1 MAIDTLLPKKLDR
14 VEDSDSYKSVV
25 ELDEVL
31 SSAEEHKIRNIALT
45 GPFGS
50 GKSSVLVT
58 LMRDF
63 SKGRHYLPISL
74 ATLQANDEKI
84 DDCQECQSEG
94 IEVVHE
100 EAESTKKEIAH
111 KGKVHKDPIENLN
124 RKIEYS
130 ILQQLIYRE
139 KAETV
144 PNSRFR
150 RIVHL
155 SKKKLRRY
163 SICVVLSLVCFL
175 ILFEPSFARVD
186 SIYNFFSWGDT
197 WNVVFDFVAV
207 GWLLFMLFIVI
218 RYVFRS
224 YSNSKLNKLNLKDAE
239 IEVVENNSIFN
250 RHLDEILYFFQVTEY
265 DVVIIED
272 LDRFGT
278 PNIFLKLRELN
289 QLINESKI
297 VGRHITF
304 VYAVKDDI
312 FKDEERT
319 KFFDYIITIIPVI
332 NPSNSKDKL
341 KAALKANDCE
351 DGISDDD
358 LSEMAFFVQDMR
370 ILTNIVNEYRQYRD
384 KLCTNNGAQLSKT
397 KLLAM
402 IVYKNYYPQ
411 DFALLHRRG
420 GKIYQCLSSKRAF
433 IKDALNKIILKK
445 KELDVKKSSF
455 LKNLHLN
462 IQELR
467 IVCLYK
473 WIQTFNQQV
482 LSISIDNNYYSIE
495 QIANN
500 DDLFEK
506 LLSMPNI
513 QYRYPYA
520 YGTSNSTQHNNVTSF
535 LTRHNY
541 FERVHLLKFGEAEIK
556 IEQTQIQREEFQLKS
571 LRICELLRQ
580 FDLGETETYKNIGL
594 SDMQDVFLRLGYID
608 EDYYDY
614 ISYFYPE
621 MVSLEDREFL
631 LNIKRQIKQPYDYHI
646 DRIKNV
652 VKELKEYM
660 FESDA
665 ILNIELLDYLATTEE
680 YKGKFE
686 HIMSRLERDMA
697 PLQFLSQYY
706 TEGKQCQK
714 VFEHYIENVKAWNN
728 IVNWSNAEEKEN
740 LIEAYLRYS
749 TNLDEETQKWL
760 NCNYEFLVDH
770 LSGVTLDRA
779 LALIPNSCFVDL
791 CEGSVDLLDCIIERG
806 HYVINLRNLTIITNH
821 LNKGDI
827 TITENTLNYTRITDA
842 GNESFIAVVNDN
854 ISIVI
859 KALQNINKDDSADSL
874 LYILNSANIDLADK
888 KKYLLGSL
896 NHIDNFSGITNV
908 ELYDVAVETK
918 VISPTWQN
926 ILFYY
931 KNRCADDIPE
941 TFYDY
946 INHYA
951 EELSKKSYPTS
962 LDDKDELY
970 ENLFGY
976 NMLSIENYGKL
987 LQSFDGVFPK
997 VDLLANLSCD
1007 RLRVLIRQGRVPF
1020 NQESLYIIN
1029 NTAAL
1034 TDYILFY
1041 QKDFLQHI
1049 DWEYNFGIDNV
1060 QIILSEEQFSL
1071 DDKYNIIGVI
1081 PASII
1086 EGSKDV
1092 ADIAINVLC
1101 KKQKNNLSNEALVG
1115 LIKIS
1120 TDTNK
1125 KIELIT
1131 IIARDGGRDQVIIRQ
1146 LLDAL
1151 GSPYTEVGD
1160 KSKRPLLPNDELNR
1174 KLLDALQYIRFIS
1187 KYKEEKDGEK
1197 LRVYSSKTS
1206 HVLFIN

>member
-1 MAIDTLLPKKLDR
+1 MAIDTLLPKKLNKAD
-14 VEDSDSYKSVV
+14 DPDSYKSVQ
-25 ELDEVL
+25 ELNEVL
-31 SSAEEHKIRNIALT
+31 SSAEKHKIRNVALT

-58 LMRDF
+58 LQEDF
-63 SKGRHYLPISL
+63 SSGRNYLPISL
-74 ATLQANDEKI
+74 ATLQANEEGDNISKSENKTADE
-84 DDCQECQSEG
+84 E
-94 IEVVHE
+94 
-100 EAESTKKEIAH
+100 KK
-111 KGKVHKDPIENLN
+111 IENLN

-197 WNVVFDFVAV
+197 WNAAFDFVAV

-341 KAALKANDCE
+341 KAALKAKDCE

-358 LSEMAFFVQDMR
+358 LSEMAFFIQDMR
-370 ILTNIVNEYRQYRD
+370 ILTNIVNEYKQYRD
-384 KLCTNNGAQLSKT
+384 KLCTTNGAQLSKT

-411 DFALLHRRG
+411 DFALLHRRD
-420 GKIYQCLSSKRAF
+420 GKVYQCLSSKRAF
-433 IKDALNKIILKK
+433 IKDALSKIEERKK
-445 KELDVKKSSF
+445 VLESKKQVF
-455 LKNLHLN
+455 LNSLHLSLKEVRLLYLYQWKQAIIPQLVS
-462 IQELR
+462 IQ
-467 IVCLYK
+467 
-473 WIQTFNQQV
+473 
-482 LSISIDNNYYSIE
+482 IDNHYYTLE
-495 QIANN
+495 RIADSNE
-500 DDLFEK
+500 LFDK
-506 LLSMPNI
+506 LISMTSI
-513 QYRYPYA
+513 QYRHLNNYSYS
-520 YGTSNSTQHNNVTSF
+520 SNDNVQTYLRSNRF
-535 LTRHNY
+535 FDREQQLKSGDTPLK
-541 FERVHLLKFGEAEIK
+541 LLEKQIREDEIK
-556 IEQTQIQREEFQLKS
+556 IKS
-571 LRICELLRQ
+571 LRISELLRQ
-580 FDLGETETYKNIGL
+580 YDLGETETYKNIEL

-646 DRIKNV
+646 DRINNV

-665 ILNIELLDYLATTEE
+665 ILNIELLDYLATAEE
-680 YKGKFE
+680 YKGQFE

-714 VFEHYIENVKAWNN
+714 VFEHYIENVKAWDN

-749 TNLDEETQKWL
+749 TNLDEEAQKWL

-806 HYVINLRNLTIITNH
+806 HYVINLRNLTIITKH

-874 LYILNSANIDLADK
+874 LYILNSADIELNDK
-888 KKYLLGSL
+888 KQYLSGAI
-896 NHIDNFSGITNV
+896 NHIDDFSGITDV

-931 KNRCADDIPE
+931 KNRCDDDIPE
-941 TFYDY
+941 IFYDY

-951 EELSKKSYPTS
+951 EEFSKESYPIS

-997 VDLLANLSCD
+997 VDLLVNLSCD
-1007 RLRVLIRQGRVPF
+1007 RLRVLIRQGRVLF
-1020 NQESLYIIN
+1020 NQESLSIIN
-1029 NTAAL
+1029 NTDAL

-1041 QKDFLQHI
+1041 QKDFLQHL

-1060 QIILSEEQFSL
+1060 QIILREEQFSL
-1071 DDKYNIIGVI
+1071 DDKYNIIGII
-1081 PASII
+1081 PSSIM

-1092 ADIAINVLC
+1092 ADVAIDVLC

-1115 LIKIS
+1115 LIKTS
-1120 TDTNK
+1120 TDTNR
-1125 KIELIT
+1125 KIELIN
-1131 IIARDGGRDQVIIRQ
+1131 IIARDGGCDQLIIRQ

-1160 KSKRPLLPNDELNR
+1160 TSKRPLLLNDELNR
-1174 KLLDALQYIRFIS
+1174 KMLDALQYIRFIS

-1206 HVLFIN
+1206 HVLFLN

>member
-1 MAIDTLLPKKLDR
+1 MAIDTLLPKKLD
-14 VEDSDSYKSVV
+14 ETDDSYKSVQ
-25 ELDEVL
+25 ELNEVL
-31 SSAEEHKIRNIALT
+31 SSAEKHKIRNVALT

-58 LMRDF
+58 LQEDF
-63 SKGRHYLPISL
+63 SKGRNYLPISL
-74 ATLQANDEKI
+74 ATLQANEEGANISKSENKTSDE
-84 DDCQECQSEG
+84 E
-94 IEVVHE
+94 
-100 EAESTKKEIAH
+100 KK
-111 KGKVHKDPIENLN
+111 IENLN

-163 SICVVLSLVCFL
+163 SICVVISLVCFL

-197 WNVVFDFVAV
+197 WNAAFDFVAV

-265 DVVIIED
+265 DVVILED

-358 LSEMAFFVQDMR
+358 LSEMAFFIQDMR
-370 ILTNIVNEYRQYRD
+370 ILTNIVNEYKQYRD
-384 KLCTNNGAQLSKT
+384 KLCTTNGAQLSKT

-411 DFALLHRRG
+411 DFALLHRRD
-420 GKIYQCLSSKRAF
+420 GKVYQCLSSKRAF
-433 IKDALNKIILKK
+433 IKDALSKIEERTKVLESKK
-445 KELDVKKSSF
+445 QVF
-455 LKNLHLN
+455 LNSLHLSLKEVRLLYLYQWKQAIIPQLVS
-462 IQELR
+462 IQ
-467 IVCLYK
+467 
-473 WIQTFNQQV
+473 
-482 LSISIDNNYYSIE
+482 IDNHYYTLE
-495 QIANN
+495 RIADSNE
-500 DDLFEK
+500 LFDK
-506 LLSMPNI
+506 LISMTSI
-513 QYRYPYA
+513 QYRHLNNYSYS
-520 YGTSNSTQHNNVTSF
+520 SNDNVQTYLRSNRF
-535 LTRHNY
+535 FDREQQLKSGDTPLK
-541 FERVHLLKFGEAEIK
+541 LLEKQIREDEIK
-556 IEQTQIQREEFQLKS
+556 IKS
-571 LRICELLRQ
+571 LRISELLRQ
-580 FDLGETETYKNIGL
+580 YDLGETETYKNIGL

-631 LNIKRQIKQPYDYHI
+631 LNIKRQIKQPFDYHI

-714 VFEHYIENVKAWNN
+714 VFEHYIENVKAWDN
-728 IVNWSNAEEKEN
+728 IVNWRIAEEKEN

-749 TNLDEETQKWL
+749 TNLDEEAQKWL

-791 CEGSVDLLDCIIERG
+791 CEGSDDLLDCIIERG
-806 HYVINLRNLTIITNH
+806 HFVINLRNLTIITKH

-842 GNESFIAVVNDN
+842 GNERFIAVVNDN

-874 LYILNSANIDLADK
+874 LYIINSADIESNDK
-888 KKYLLGSL
+888 KQYLSGAI
-896 NHIDNFSGITNV
+896 NHIDDFSGITDV

-941 TFYDY
+941 IFYDY

-951 EELSKKSYPTS
+951 EELSKESYPIS

-976 NMLSIENYGKL
+976 NMLSVENYGKL

-1007 RLRVLIRQGRVPF
+1007 RLRVLIRQGRVSF
-1020 NQESLYIIN
+1020 NQESLSIIN

-1060 QIILSEEQFSL
+1060 QIILSEEQLSL

-1206 HVLFIN
+1206 HVLFLN

>member
-1 MAIDTLLPKKLDR
+1 MAIDTLLPKKLDKI
-14 VEDSDSYKSVV
+14 DDSYKSVI
-25 ELDEVL
+25 ELDNVL
-31 SSAEEHKIRNIALT
+31 SSAKKLQIRNIALT

-58 LMRDF
+58 LMKDF
-63 SKGRHYLPISL
+63 SKGRNYLPISL
-74 ATLQANDEKI
+74 ATLQANDECLEEQKE
-84 DDCQECQSEG
+84 DDKNT
-94 IEVVHE
+94 
-100 EAESTKKEIAH
+100 ESTKQQCPYNREEKKEN
-111 KGKVHKDPIENLN
+111 PTENLN

-139 KAETV
+139 KAKIV

-155 SKKKLRRY
+155 TKWELFRY
-163 SICVVLSLVCFL
+163 PLYVILSLICLF
-175 ILFEPSFARVD
+175 IIFEPSFARVD
-186 SIYNFFSWGDT
+186 SIYNFFSWGKT
-197 WNVVFDFVAV
+197 WNEVFDFVAV
-207 GWLLFMLFIVI
+207 GWLLLMLFIVI

-278 PNIFLKLRELN
+278 TNIFLKLRELN

-358 LSEMAFFVQDMR
+358 LSEMAFFIQDMR
-370 ILTNIVNEYRQYRD
+370 ILTNIVNEYKQYRD
-384 KLCTNNGAQLSKT
+384 KLCTTNGAQLSKT

-411 DFALLHRRG
+411 DFALLHRRD
-420 GKIYQCLSSKRAF
+420 GKVYQCLSSKRAF
-433 IKDALNKIILKK
+433 IKDALSKIEERKK
-445 KELDVKKSSF
+445 VLESKKQVF
-455 LKNLHLN
+455 LNSLHLSLKEVRLLYLYQWKQAIIPQLVS
-462 IQELR
+462 IQ
-467 IVCLYK
+467 
-473 WIQTFNQQV
+473 
-482 LSISIDNNYYSIE
+482 IDNHYYTLE
-495 QIANN
+495 RIADSNE
-500 DDLFEK
+500 LFDK
-506 LLSMPNI
+506 LISMTSI
-513 QYRYPYA
+513 QYRHLNNYSYS
-520 YGTSNSTQHNNVTSF
+520 SNDNVQTYLRSNRF
-535 LTRHNY
+535 FDREQQLKSGDTPLK
-541 FERVHLLKFGEAEIK
+541 LLEKQIREDEIK
-556 IEQTQIQREEFQLKS
+556 IKS
-571 LRICELLRQ
+571 LRISELLRQ
-580 FDLGETETYKNIGL
+580 YDLGETETYKNIGL

-631 LNIKRQIKQPYDYHI
+631 LNIKRQIKQPFDYHI
-646 DRIKNV
+646 NRIKNV

-680 YKGKFE
+680 YKAQFE

-728 IVNWSNAEEKEN
+728 IVSWGNAEEKEN

-749 TNLDEETQKWL
+749 TNLDEEAQKWL

-806 HYVINLRNLTIITNH
+806 HYVINLRNLTIITKH

-874 LYILNSANIDLADK
+874 LYILNSSDIELNDK

-896 NHIDNFSGITNV
+896 NHIDNFSGITDV

-941 TFYDY
+941 IFYDY

-951 EELSKKSYPTS
+951 EELSKESYPIS

-1007 RLRVLIRQGRVPF
+1007 RLRVFIRQGRVPF
-1020 NQESLYIIN
+1020 NQESLSIIN

-1041 QKDFLQHI
+1041 QKDFLQHL

-1115 LIKIS
+1115 LIKTS
-1120 TDTNK
+1120 TDTNR

-1151 GSPYTEVGD
+1151 GCPYTEVGD
-1160 KSKRPLLPNDELNR
+1160 TSKRPLLLNDELNR

-1197 LRVYSSKTS
+1197 LRVYSSKTT
-1206 HVLFIN
+1206 HIHFLN

>member
-1 MAIDTLLPKKLDR
+1 MAIDTLLPKKLNKVD
-14 VEDSDSYKSVV
+14 DPDSYKSVQ
-25 ELDEVL
+25 ELNEVL
-31 SSAEEHKIRNIALT
+31 SSAEKHKIRNVALT

-58 LMRDF
+58 LQEDF
-63 SKGRHYLPISL
+63 SKGRNYLPISL
-74 ATLQANDEKI
+74 ATLQANEEGDNISKSENKTADE
-84 DDCQECQSEG
+84 E
-94 IEVVHE
+94 
-100 EAESTKKEIAH
+100 KK
-111 KGKVHKDPIENLN
+111 IENLN

-197 WNVVFDFVAV
+197 WNAAFDFVAV

-358 LSEMAFFVQDMR
+358 LSEMAFFIQDMR
-370 ILTNIVNEYRQYRD
+370 ILTNIVNEYKQYRD
-384 KLCTNNGAQLSKT
+384 KLCTTNGAQLSKT
-397 KLLAM
+397 KLLGM

-411 DFALLHRRG
+411 DFALLHRRD
-420 GKIYQCLSSKRAF
+420 GKVYQCLSSKRAF
-433 IKDALNKIILKK
+433 IKDALSKIEERKK
-445 KELDVKKSSF
+445 ALESKKQVF
-455 LKNLHLN
+455 LNSLHLSLKEVRLLYLYQWKQAIIPQLVS
-462 IQELR
+462 IQ
-467 IVCLYK
+467 
-473 WIQTFNQQV
+473 
-482 LSISIDNNYYSIE
+482 IDNHYYTLE
-495 QIANN
+495 RIADSNE
-500 DDLFEK
+500 LFDK
-506 LLSMPNI
+506 LISMTSI
-513 QYRYPYA
+513 QYRHLNNYSYSSNDNVQT
-520 YGTSNSTQHNNVTSF
+520 YLRSNSFFDREQQLKSGDTP
-535 LTRHNY
+535 LK
-541 FERVHLLKFGEAEIK
+541 LLEKQIREDEIK
-556 IEQTQIQREEFQLKS
+556 IKS
-571 LRICELLRQ
+571 LRISELLRQ
-580 FDLGETETYKNIGL
+580 YDLGETETYKNIGL

-665 ILNIELLDYLATTEE
+665 ILNIELLDYLATAEE
-680 YKGKFE
+680 YKDKFE
-686 HIMSRLERDMA
+686 HMMSRLERDMA

-714 VFEHYIENVKAWNN
+714 VFEHYIENVKAWDN

-749 TNLDEETQKWL
+749 TNLDEEAQKWL

-779 LALIPNSCFVDL
+779 LVLIPNSCFVDL

-806 HYVINLRNLTIITNH
+806 HYVINLRNLTIITKH

-874 LYILNSANIDLADK
+874 LYILNSADIELNDK
-888 KKYLLGSL
+888 KQYLSGAI
-896 NHIDNFSGITNV
+896 NHIDDFSGITNV

-941 TFYDY
+941 IFYDY
-946 INHYA
+946 INQYA

-1020 NQESLYIIN
+1020 NQESLSIIN

-1041 QKDFLQHI
+1041 QKDFLQHL
-1049 DWEYNFGIDNV
+1049 DWKYNFGIDNV
-1060 QIILSEEQFSL
+1060 QIILREEQFSL

-1081 PASII
+1081 PSSIM

-1092 ADIAINVLC
+1092 ADVAIDVLC

-1115 LIKIS
+1115 LIKTS
-1120 TDTNK
+1120 TDTNR

-1160 KSKRPLLPNDELNR
+1160 TSKRPLLLNDELNR

-1197 LRVYSSKTS
+1197 LRVYSSKTT
-1206 HVLFIN
+1206 HIHFLN

>member
-31 SSAEEHKIRNIALT
+31 SSAEEHKIRNVALT

-139 KAETV
+139 KAKTV

-155 SKKKLRRY
+155 SKWELIKYPLY
-163 SICVVLSLVCFL
+163 AILSLICFF

-186 SIYNFFSWGDT
+186 SIYNFFSWGKT
-197 WNVVFDFVAV
+197 WNEVFDFVAV
-207 GWLLFMLFIVI
+207 GWLLLMLFIVI

-250 RHLDEILYFFQVTEY
+250 RHLDEILYFFQVTKY

-358 LSEMAFFVQDMR
+358 LSEMAFFIQDMR
-370 ILTNIVNEYRQYRD
+370 ILTNIVNEYKQYRD
-384 KLCTNNGAQLSKT
+384 KLCATNGAQLSKT

-411 DFALLHRRG
+411 DFALLHRRD
-420 GKIYQCLSSKRAF
+420 GKVYQCLSSKRAF
-433 IKDALNKIILKK
+433 IQEALKKIEIRK
-445 KELDVKKSSF
+445 KELETKKQAF
-455 LKNLHLN
+455 LHNLHLSLKEVRLLYLYQWQSSTIPQLTS
-462 IQELR
+462 IQ
-467 IVCLYK
+467 
-473 WIQTFNQQV
+473 
-482 LSISIDNNYYSIE
+482 IDGHYYSLE
-495 QIANN
+495 RIA
-500 DDLFEK
+500 DSDELFDM
-506 LLSMPNI
+506 LMTMTSI
-513 QYRYPYA
+513 QYRHLNNYSYS
-520 YGTSNSTQHNNVTSF
+520 SNDTVQSYLKSKQFFKREQQLKSGDA
-535 LTRHNY
+535 LLRLQ
-541 FERVHLLKFGEAEIK
+541 ER
-556 IEQTQIQREEFQLKS
+556 QILQDERKLKS
-571 LRICELLRQ
+571 LRVSELLRQ
-580 FDLGETETYKNIGL
+580 YDLGETESYKNIGL

-631 LNIKRQIKQPYDYHI
+631 LKIKRQIKQPYDYHI
-646 DRIKNV
+646 DRINNV

-665 ILNIELLDYLATTEE
+665 ILNIELLDYLATAEE
-680 YKGKFE
+680 YKDKFE
-686 HIMSRLERDMA
+686 HMMSRLERDMA

-714 VFEHYIENVKAWNN
+714 VFEHYIENVKAWDN

-749 TNLDEETQKWL
+749 TNLDEEAQKWL

-779 LALIPNSCFVDL
+779 LVLIPNSCFVDL

-806 HYVINLRNLTIITNH
+806 HYVINLRNLTIITKH

-874 LYILNSANIDLADK
+874 LYILNSADIELNDK
-888 KKYLLGSL
+888 KQYLSGAI
-896 NHIDNFSGITNV
+896 NHIDDFSGITDV

-918 VISPTWQN
+918 VISTTWQN

-941 TFYDY
+941 IFYDY

-951 EELSKKSYPTS
+951 EELSKESYPIS

-1007 RLRVLIRQGRVPF
+1007 RLRVLIRQGRVLF
-1020 NQESLYIIN
+1020 NQESLSIIN
-1029 NTAAL
+1029 NTDAL

-1041 QKDFLQHI
+1041 QKDFLQHL

-1060 QIILSEEQFSL
+1060 QIILREEQFSL

-1081 PASII
+1081 PSSIM

-1092 ADIAINVLC
+1092 ADVAIDVLC
-1101 KKQKNNLSNEALVG
+1101 KKQKNNLSNESLVG
-1115 LIKIS
+1115 LIKTS
-1120 TDTNK
+1120 TDTNR

-1160 KSKRPLLPNDELNR
+1160 TSKRPLLLNDELNR

-1197 LRVYSSKTS
+1197 LRVYSSKTT
-1206 HVLFIN
+1206 HIHFLN

>member
-1 MAIDTLLPKKLDR
+1 MAIDTLLPKKLD
-14 VEDSDSYKSVV
+14 ETDDSYKSVQ
-25 ELDEVL
+25 ELNEVL
-31 SSAEEHKIRNIALT
+31 SSAEKHKIRNVALT

-58 LMRDF
+58 LQEDF
-63 SKGRHYLPISL
+63 SKGRNYLPISL
-74 ATLQANDEKI
+74 ATLQANEEGANISKSENKTSDE
-84 DDCQECQSEG
+84 E
-94 IEVVHE
+94 
-100 EAESTKKEIAH
+100 KK
-111 KGKVHKDPIENLN
+111 IENLN

-163 SICVVLSLVCFL
+163 SICVVISLVSFL

-197 WNVVFDFVAV
+197 WNAAFDFVAV

-265 DVVIIED
+265 DVVILED

-358 LSEMAFFVQDMR
+358 LSEMAFFIQDMR
-370 ILTNIVNEYRQYRD
+370 ILTNIVNEYKQYRD
-384 KLCTNNGAQLSKT
+384 KLCTTNGAQLSKT

-411 DFALLHRRG
+411 DFALLHRRD
-420 GKIYQCLSSKRAF
+420 GKVYQCLSSKRAF
-433 IKDALNKIILKK
+433 IKEALSKVEERKK
-445 KELDVKKSSF
+445 ALESKKQVF
-455 LKNLHLN
+455 LNSLHLSLK
-462 IQELR
+462 EVRLLY
-467 IVCLYK
+467 LYK
-473 WIQTFNQQV
+473 WKQAIIPQLVSIQ
-482 LSISIDNNYYSIE
+482 IDNHYYTLE
-495 QIANN
+495 RIADSNE
-500 DDLFEK
+500 LFDK
-506 LLSMPNI
+506 LISMTSI
-513 QYRYPYA
+513 QYRHLNNYSYS
-520 YGTSNSTQHNNVTSF
+520 SNDNVQTYLRSNRF
-535 LTRHNY
+535 FDREQQLKAGDTPLK
-541 FERVHLLKFGEAEIK
+541 LLEKQIREDEIK
-556 IEQTQIQREEFQLKS
+556 IKS
-571 LRICELLRQ
+571 LRISELLRQ
-580 FDLGETETYKNIGL
+580 YDLGETETYKNIGL

-665 ILNIELLDYLATTEE
+665 ILNIELLDYLVTTEE
-680 YKGKFE
+680 YKDKFE

-728 IVNWSNAEEKEN
+728 IVSWGNAEEKEN

-749 TNLDEETQKWL
+749 TNLDEEAQKWL

-791 CEGSVDLLDCIIERG
+791 CEGSDDLLDCVIERG
-806 HYVINLRNLTIITNH
+806 HYVINLRNLTVITKH

-827 TITENTLNYTRITDA
+827 ALTENTLNYTSIKNT
-842 GNESFIAVVNDN
+842 GNEGFIAVVNDN

-874 LYILNSANIDLADK
+874 LYILNSANIDLTDK

-896 NHIDNFSGITNV
+896 NHIDDFNGITDV

-931 KNRCADDIPE
+931 KKRCADYIPE
-941 TFYDY
+941 IFYDY

-951 EELSKKSYPTS
+951 EELSKESYPIS

-976 NMLSIENYGKL
+976 NMLSVENYGKL

-997 VDLLANLSCD
+997 VDLLANLSRD
-1007 RLRVLIRQGRVPF
+1007 RLRVLVRQGRVLF
-1020 NQESLYIIN
+1020 NQESLSIIN
-1029 NTAAL
+1029 NTDAL
-1034 TDYILFY
+1034 IDYILFY
-1041 QKDFLQHI
+1041 QKDFLQHL
-1049 DWEYNFGIDNV
+1049 DWGYNFGIDNV
-1060 QIILSEEQFSL
+1060 QIILREEQFSL

-1081 PASII
+1081 PSSIM

-1092 ADIAINVLC
+1092 ADVAIDVLC
-1101 KKQKNNLSNEALVG
+1101 KKQKNNLSNETLVG
-1115 LIKIS
+1115 LIKTS
-1120 TDTNK
+1120 TDTNR

-1206 HVLFIN
+1206 HVLFLN

>member
-1 MAIDTLLPKKLDR
+1 MTIDTLLPKKLNKVD
-14 VEDSDSYKSVV
+14 DPDSYKSVQ
-25 ELDEVL
+25 ELNEVL
-31 SSAEEHKIRNIALT
+31 SSAEKHKIRNVALT

-58 LMRDF
+58 LQEDF
-63 SKGRHYLPISL
+63 SNGRNYLPISL
-74 ATLQANDEKI
+74 ATLQANEEGDNISKSENKTADE
-84 DDCQECQSEG
+84 E
-94 IEVVHE
+94 
-100 EAESTKKEIAH
+100 KK
-111 KGKVHKDPIENLN
+111 IENLN

-155 SKKKLRRY
+155 TKWELFRY
-163 SICVVLSLVCFL
+163 PLYVILSLICLF
-175 ILFEPSFARVD
+175 IIFEPSFARVD
-186 SIYNFFSWGDT
+186 SIYNFFSWGKT
-197 WNVVFDFVAV
+197 WNEVFDFVAV
-207 GWLLFMLFIVI
+207 GWLLLMLFIVI

-341 KAALKANDCE
+341 KAALKVNDCE

-384 KLCTNNGAQLSKT
+384 KLCTTNGAQLSKT

-411 DFALLHRRG
+411 DFALLHRRD
-420 GKIYQCLSSKRAF
+420 GKVYQCLSSKRVF
-433 IKDALNKIILKK
+433 IKDALSKIEERKK
-445 KELDVKKSSF
+445 DLESKKQIF
-455 LKNLHLN
+455 LSNLHLS
-462 IQELR
+462 IKELR
-467 IVCLYK
+467 LLCLYK
-473 WIQTFNQQV
+473 WSSNNIPQLGSIVIENNNYSLEQISDNDSLFEKILAMTSIQYRNYG
-482 LSISIDNNYYSIE
+482 SSNYYS
-495 QIANN
+495 
-500 DDLFEK
+500 
-506 LLSMPNI
+506 P
-513 QYRYPYA
+513 
-520 YGTSNSTQHNNVTSF
+520 STYNGGIKSF
-535 LTRHNY
+535 FNRNRY
-541 FERVHLLKFGEAEIK
+541 FEREQLLKAGDTPLKLLEKQIREDEIK
-556 IEQTQIQREEFQLKS
+556 IKS
-571 LRICELLRQ
+571 LRISELLRQ
-580 FDLGETETYKNIGL
+580 YDLGETETYKNIGL

-680 YKGKFE
+680 YKDKFE
-686 HIMSRLERDMA
+686 QIMSRLERDMA

-714 VFEHYIENVKAWNN
+714 VFEHYIENVKAWDN

-749 TNLDEETQKWL
+749 TNLDEEAQKWL

-806 HYVINLRNLTIITNH
+806 HYVINLRNLTIITKH

-874 LYILNSANIDLADK
+874 LYVLNSADIELNDK
-888 KKYLLGSL
+888 KQYLSGAIK
-896 NHIDNFSGITNV
+896 HIDDFSGITDPT
-908 ELYDVAVETK
+908 LYDIAIATK
-918 VISPTWQN
+918 IILPTWQN
-926 ILFYY
+926 VLFYY
-931 KNRCADDIPE
+931 DNCSDEIPE
-941 TFYDY
+941 IFYDY
-946 INHYA
+946 INHYT
-951 EELSKKSYPTS
+951 EELSRDTNTS
-962 LDDKDELY
+962 SIKDRNDLY
-970 ENLFGY
+970 SDLFGY
-976 NMLSIENYGKL
+976 NELSVENYEKL
-987 LQSFDGVFPK
+987 LPLFNGVFPE
-997 VDLLANLSCD
+997 VELLTDLDYKRLSI
-1007 RLRVLIRQGRVPF
+1007 LMRQGRVAF
-1020 NQESLYIIN
+1020 NQESLVAIN
-1029 NTAAL
+1029 KTAAL
-1034 TDYILFY
+1034 ADYILSHPT
-1041 QKDFLQHI
+1041 DFMQHL
-1049 DWEYNFGIDNV
+1049 DWKYNFVASNV
-1060 QIILSEEQFSL
+1060 QTILGSTQFTP
-1071 DDKYNIIGVI
+1071 DDKCKILAVI
-1081 PASII
+1081 PVTII
-1086 EGSKDV
+1086 QDSKDIANIAIDILCNKKKINV
-1092 ADIAINVLC
+1092 ADE
-1101 KKQKNNLSNEALVG
+1101 SLVCVV
-1115 LIKIS
+1115 KTS
-1120 TDTNK
+1120 TDTNNK
-1125 KIELIT
+1125 VELIT
-1131 IIARDGGRDQVIIRQ
+1131 NIVRNGDCNHVLIRQ
-1146 LLDAL
+1146 LLDAM
-1151 GSPYTEVGD
+1151 GEPYTEVGD
-1160 KSKRPLLPNDELNR
+1160 KSKKPLLPNDALHQEL
-1174 KLLDALQYIRFIS
+1174 LSALKRIKFIS
-1187 KYKEEKDGEK
+1187 SYKEDKDGK
-1197 LRVYSSKTS
+1197 YLRVQPMKTIYYG
-1206 HVLFIN
+1206 FAK

>member
-1 MAIDTLLPKKLDR
+1 MAIDTLLPKKLDKI
-14 VEDSDSYKSVV
+14 DDSYKSVI
-25 ELDEVL
+25 ELDKVL
-31 SSAEEHKIRNIALT
+31 SSAKKLQIRNIALT

-58 LMRDF
+58 LMKDF
-63 SKGRHYLPISL
+63 SKGRNYLPISL
-74 ATLQANDEKI
+74 ATLQANDECLEEQKK
-84 DDCQECQSEG
+84 DDKNT
-94 IEVVHE
+94 
-100 EAESTKKEIAH
+100 ESTKQQCPYNREEKKEN
-111 KGKVHKDPIENLN
+111 PTENLN

-139 KAETV
+139 KAKIV

-155 SKKKLRRY
+155 TKWELFRY
-163 SICVVLSLVCFL
+163 PLYVILSLICLF
-175 ILFEPSFARVD
+175 IIFEPSFARVD
-186 SIYNFFSWGDT
+186 SIYNFFSWGKT
-197 WNVVFDFVAV
+197 WNEVFDFVAV
-207 GWLLFMLFIVI
+207 GWLLLMLFIVI

-278 PNIFLKLRELN
+278 TNIFLKLRELN

-341 KAALKANDCE
+341 KAALKANGCE

-384 KLCTNNGAQLSKT
+384 KLCTTNGAQLSET

-433 IKDALNKIILKK
+433 IKDALNKITLKK

-467 IVCLYK
+467 IVYLYK

-520 YGTSNSTQHNNVTSF
+520 YGTSNSTQHNNVKSF
-535 LTRHNY
+535 LKNHNY
-541 FERVHLLKFGEAEIK
+541 FDRVHLLKLGEKEIK
-556 IEQTQIQREEFQLKS
+556 IEQAHIQREEFQVKS
-571 LRICELLRQ
+571 LRISELLRQ
-580 FDLGETETYKNIGL
+580 YDLGETETYKNIGL

-680 YKGKFE
+680 YKAQFE

-714 VFEHYIENVKAWNN
+714 VFEHYIENVKAWDN

-749 TNLDEETQKWL
+749 TNLDEEAQKWL

-806 HYVINLRNLTIITNH
+806 HYVINLRNLTIITKH

-874 LYILNSANIDLADK
+874 LYILNSADIELNDK

-896 NHIDNFSGITNV
+896 NHIDNFSGITDV

-941 TFYDY
+941 IFYDY
-946 INHYA
+946 INHYV
-951 EELSKKSYPTS
+951 EELSKESYPIS

-1020 NQESLYIIN
+1020 NQESLSIIN

-1060 QIILSEEQFSL
+1060 QIILNEEQFSL

-1120 TDTNK
+1120 TDANK

-1206 HVLFIN
+1206 HVLFLN

>member
-1 MAIDTLLPKKLDR
+1 MAIDTLLPKKLDK
-14 VEDSDSYKSVV
+14 VGDSDSYKSVL

-31 SSAEEHKIRNIALT
+31 SSAEEHKIRNVALT

-58 LMRDF
+58 LQEDF
-63 SKGRHYLPISL
+63 SSGRNYLPISL
-74 ATLQANDEKI
+74 ATLQANEEGDNISKSENKTADE
-84 DDCQECQSEG
+84 E
-94 IEVVHE
+94 
-100 EAESTKKEIAH
+100 KK
-111 KGKVHKDPIENLN
+111 IENLN

-155 SKKKLRRY
+155 SKWELLRY
-163 SICVVLSLVCFL
+163 PLYVILSLICFFV
-175 ILFEPSFARVD
+175 LFEPSFANVD

-197 WNVVFDFVAV
+197 WNVIFDFIAV
-207 GWLLFMLFIVI
+207 GWLLFMLFIAI
-218 RYVFRS
+218 RYIFRS

-358 LSEMAFFVQDMR
+358 LSEMAFFIQDMR
-370 ILTNIVNEYRQYRD
+370 ILTNIVNEYKQYRD
-384 KLCTNNGAQLSKT
+384 KLCTTNGAQLSKT

-411 DFALLHRRG
+411 DFALLHRRD
-420 GKIYQCLSSKRAF
+420 GKVYQCLSSKRAF
-433 IKDALNKIILKK
+433 IKDALSKIEERKK
-445 KELDVKKSSF
+445 VLESKKQVF
-455 LKNLHLN
+455 LNSLHLSLKEVRLLYLYQWKQAIIPQLVS
-462 IQELR
+462 IQ
-467 IVCLYK
+467 
-473 WIQTFNQQV
+473 
-482 LSISIDNNYYSIE
+482 IDNHYYTLE
-495 QIANN
+495 RIADSNE
-500 DDLFEK
+500 LFDK
-506 LLSMPNI
+506 LISMTSI
-513 QYRYPYA
+513 QYRHLNNYSYS
-520 YGTSNSTQHNNVTSF
+520 SNDNVQTYLRSNRF
-535 LTRHNY
+535 FDREQQLKSGDTPLK
-541 FERVHLLKFGEAEIK
+541 LLEKQIREDEIK
-556 IEQTQIQREEFQLKS
+556 IKS
-571 LRICELLRQ
+571 LRISELLRQ
-580 FDLGETETYKNIGL
+580 YDLGETETYKNIGL

-680 YKGKFE
+680 YKAQFE

-714 VFEHYIENVKAWNN
+714 VFEHYIENVKAWDN

-749 TNLDEETQKWL
+749 TNLDKEAQKWL

-806 HYVINLRNLTIITNH
+806 HYVINLRNLTIITKH

-874 LYILNSANIDLADK
+874 LYILNSADIELNDK

-896 NHIDNFSGITNV
+896 NHIDNFSGITDV

-941 TFYDY
+941 IFYDY

-951 EELSKKSYPTS
+951 EELSKESYPIS

-1007 RLRVLIRQGRVPF
+1007 RLRVLVRQGRVLF
-1020 NQESLYIIN
+1020 NQESLSIIN
-1029 NTAAL
+1029 NTDAL

-1041 QKDFLQHI
+1041 QKDFLQHL

-1060 QIILSEEQFSL
+1060 QIILREEQFSL

-1081 PASII
+1081 PSSII

-1206 HVLFIN
+1206 HVLFLN

>member
-1 MAIDTLLPKKLDR
+1 MAIDTLLPKKLD
-14 VEDSDSYKSVV
+14 ETDDSYKSVQ
-25 ELDEVL
+25 ELNEVL
-31 SSAEEHKIRNIALT
+31 SSAEKHKIRNVALT

-58 LMRDF
+58 LQEDF
-63 SKGRHYLPISL
+63 SKGRNYLPISL
-74 ATLQANDEKI
+74 ATLQANEEGDNISKSENKTSDE
-84 DDCQECQSEG
+84 E
-94 IEVVHE
+94 
-100 EAESTKKEIAH
+100 KK
-111 KGKVHKDPIENLN
+111 IENLN

-139 KAETV
+139 NAETV

-384 KLCTNNGAQLSKT
+384 KLCTTNGAQLSKT

-411 DFALLHRRG
+411 DFALLHRRD
-420 GKIYQCLSSKRAF
+420 GKVYQCLNSKRAF
-433 IKDALNKIILKK
+433 IKDALNKITLKK

-467 IVCLYK
+467 IIYLYK
-473 WIQTFNQQV
+473 WIQTFCPQ
-482 LSISIDNNYYSIE
+482 LHSISIDDNYCSIE
-495 QIANN
+495 QIANS
-500 DDLFEK
+500 DELFEK
-506 LLSMPNI
+506 LLSLPNI

-520 YGTSNSTQHNNVTSF
+520 YGTTNSTQHNNVTSF
-535 LTRHNY
+535 LKNHNY
-541 FERVHLLKFGEAEIK
+541 FERVQLLKSGEEEIK
-556 IEQTQIQREEFQLKS
+556 IEQAQIRREEFLLKS
-571 LRICELLRQ
+571 LRISELLRQ
-580 FDLGETETYKNIGL
+580 YDLGETETYKNIGL

-631 LNIKRQIKQPYDYHI
+631 LKIKRQIKQPYDYHI
-646 DRIKNV
+646 YRINNV

-665 ILNIELLDYLATTEE
+665 ILNIELLDYLATAKE
-680 YKGKFE
+680 YKDKFE

-697 PLQFLSQYY
+697 PLAFLSQYY

-714 VFEHYIENVKAWNN
+714 VFEHYIENAKAWNN
-728 IVNWSNAEEKEN
+728 IASWSNAEEREN

-749 TNLDEETQKWL
+749 TDLDDDAQNWL
-760 NCNYEFLVDH
+760 NCNYEFLTNH
-770 LSGVTLDRA
+770 LSGITMDRA

-791 CEGSVDLLDCIIERG
+791 YEGSDDLLDCVIERG
-806 HYVINLRNLTIITNH
+806 HYVIKLRNLTIITKH
-821 LNKGDI
+821 LNKGNI
-827 TITENTLNYTRITDA
+827 TITDSTLNYTRIKDT
-842 GNESFIAVVNDN
+842 GNDGFIAVVNNN
-854 ISIVI
+854 IGEVI
-859 KALQNINKDDSADSL
+859 KVLHNTNKDDDTNGL
-874 LYILNSANIDLADK
+874 LYILNSADIELNDK
-888 KKYLLGSL
+888 KQYLSGAV
-896 NHIDNFSGITNV
+896 NHIDDFSGIINPA
-908 ELYDVAVETK
+908 LYDIAIEVKIVL
-918 VISPTWQN
+918 PTWQN
-926 ILFYY
+926 VLFYY
-931 KNRCADDIPE
+931 DNCSDEIPE
-941 TFYDY
+941 IFYDY

-951 EELSKKSYPTS
+951 EELARDTS
-962 LDDKDELY
+962 TLFLKDRNDLY
-970 ENLFGY
+970 ADLFGY
-976 NMLSIENYGKL
+976 NELSVENYEKL
-987 LQSFDGVFPK
+987 LPLFNGAFPE
-997 VDLLANLSCD
+997 VELLADLDYTRLS
-1007 RLRVLIRQGRVPF
+1007 VLIRQGRVAF
-1020 NQESLYIIN
+1020 DQESLAAIN
-1029 NTAAL
+1029 KTEAL
-1034 TDYILFY
+1034 ADYILWHPTYFMQHLDWKY
-1041 QKDFLQHI
+1041 DFAA
-1049 DWEYNFGIDNV
+1049 NSV
-1060 QIILSEEQFSL
+1060 QTILSSAKFSS
-1071 DDKYNIIGVI
+1071 DDKCKIIGVI
-1081 PASII
+1081 PIAII
-1086 EGSKDV
+1086 QDSKDIANSAIDILCNKKKINV
-1092 ADIAINVLC
+1092 AD
-1101 KKQKNNLSNEALVG
+1101 ETLVCVV
-1115 LIKIS
+1115 KSS

-1125 KIELIT
+1125 KIALTTNIVRSGIVNHALI
-1131 IIARDGGRDQVIIRQ
+1131 RH
-1146 LLDAL
+1146 LLDAI
-1151 GSPYTEVGD
+1151 GEPYTEVGD
-1160 KSKRPLLPNDELNR
+1160 KSKKPLLPNDALHQEL
-1174 KLLDALQYIRFIS
+1174 LSALRQIKFIS
-1187 KYKEEKDGEK
+1187 TSKPDKDGEK
-1197 LRVYSSKTS
+1197 LRVYPTRTTYI
-1206 HVLFIN
+1206 F

>member
-1 MAIDTLLPKKLDR
+1 MAIDTLLPKKLNKAD
-14 VEDSDSYKSVV
+14 DPDSYKSVQ
-25 ELDEVL
+25 ELNEVL
-31 SSAEEHKIRNIALT
+31 SSAEKHKIRNVALT

-58 LMRDF
+58 LMKDF
-63 SKGRHYLPISL
+63 SKGRNYLPISL
-74 ATLQANDEKI
+74 ATLQANDECLEEQKE
-84 DDCQECQSEG
+84 DDKNT
-94 IEVVHE
+94 
-100 EAESTKKEIAH
+100 ESTKQQCPYNREEKKEN
-111 KGKVHKDPIENLN
+111 PTENLN

-139 KAETV
+139 KAKIV

-155 SKKKLRRY
+155 TKWELFRY
-163 SICVVLSLVCFL
+163 PLYVILSLICLF
-175 ILFEPSFARVD
+175 IIFEPSFARVD
-186 SIYNFFSWGDT
+186 SIYNFFSWGKT
-197 WNVVFDFVAV
+197 WNEVFDFVAV
-207 GWLLFMLFIVI
+207 GWLLLMLFIVI

-278 PNIFLKLRELN
+278 TNIFLKLRELN

-341 KAALKANDCE
+341 KAALKANGCE

-358 LSEMAFFVQDMR
+358 LSEMAFFIQDMR
-370 ILTNIVNEYRQYRD
+370 ILTNIVNEYKQYRD
-384 KLCTNNGAQLSKT
+384 KLCTTNGAQLSKT

-411 DFALLHRRG
+411 DFALLHRRD
-420 GKIYQCLSSKRAF
+420 GKVYQCLSSKRAF
-433 IKDALNKIILKK
+433 IKDALSKIEERKK
-445 KELDVKKSSF
+445 VLESKKQVF
-455 LKNLHLN
+455 LNSLHLSLKEVRLLYLYQWKQAIIPQLVS
-462 IQELR
+462 IQ
-467 IVCLYK
+467 
-473 WIQTFNQQV
+473 
-482 LSISIDNNYYSIE
+482 IDNHYYTLE
-495 QIANN
+495 RIADSNE
-500 DDLFEK
+500 LFDK
-506 LLSMPNI
+506 LISMTSI
-513 QYRYPYA
+513 QYRHLNNYSYS
-520 YGTSNSTQHNNVTSF
+520 SNDNVQTYLRSNRF
-535 LTRHNY
+535 FDREQQLKSGDTPLK
-541 FERVHLLKFGEAEIK
+541 LLEKQIREDEIK
-556 IEQTQIQREEFQLKS
+556 IKS
-571 LRICELLRQ
+571 LRISELLRQ
-580 FDLGETETYKNIGL
+580 YDLGETETYKNIGL

-631 LNIKRQIKQPYDYHI
+631 LNIKRQIKQPFDYHI

-714 VFEHYIENVKAWNN
+714 VFEYYIENVKAWDN

-749 TNLDEETQKWL
+749 TNLDEEAQKWL

-806 HYVINLRNLTIITNH
+806 HYVINLRNLTIITKH

-874 LYILNSANIDLADK
+874 LYILNSADIELNDK
-888 KKYLLGSL
+888 KQYLSGAI
-896 NHIDNFSGITNV
+896 NHIDDFSGITDV

-941 TFYDY
+941 IFYDY
-946 INHYA
+946 INQYA

-1020 NQESLYIIN
+1020 NQESLSIIN

-1041 QKDFLQHI
+1041 QKDFLQHL
-1049 DWEYNFGIDNV
+1049 DWKYNFGIDNV
-1060 QIILSEEQFSL
+1060 QIILREEQFSL

-1081 PASII
+1081 PSSIM

-1092 ADIAINVLC
+1092 ADVAIDVLC

-1115 LIKIS
+1115 LIKTS
-1120 TDTNK
+1120 TDTNR

-1160 KSKRPLLPNDELNR
+1160 TSKRPLLLNDELNR

-1197 LRVYSSKTS
+1197 LRVYSSKTT
-1206 HVLFIN
+1206 HIHFLN

>member
-1 MAIDTLLPKKLDR
+1 M
-14 VEDSDSYKSVV
+14 
-25 ELDEVL
+25 
-31 SSAEEHKIRNIALT
+31 
-45 GPFGS
+45 
-50 GKSSVLVT
+50 
-58 LMRDF
+58 
-63 SKGRHYLPISL
+63 
-74 ATLQANDEKI
+74 
-84 DDCQECQSEG
+84 
-94 IEVVHE
+94 
-100 EAESTKKEIAH
+100 
-111 KGKVHKDPIENLN
+111 
-124 RKIEYS
+124 
-130 ILQQLIYRE
+130 
-139 KAETV
+139 
-144 PNSRFR
+144 
-150 RIVHL
+150 
-155 SKKKLRRY
+155 
-163 SICVVLSLVCFL
+163 
-175 ILFEPSFARVD
+175 
-186 SIYNFFSWGDT
+186 
-197 WNVVFDFVAV
+197 
-207 GWLLFMLFIVI
+207 
-218 RYVFRS
+218 
-224 YSNSKLNKLNLKDAE
+224 KDAE

-358 LSEMAFFVQDMR
+358 LSEIAFFIQDMR
-370 ILTNIVNEYRQYRD
+370 ILTNIVNEYKQYRD
-384 KLCTNNGAQLSKT
+384 KLCTTNGAQLSKT
-397 KLLAM
+397 KLLGM

-411 DFALLHRRG
+411 DFALLHRRD
-420 GKIYQCLSSKRAF
+420 GKVYKCLSSKRAF
-433 IKDALNKIILKK
+433 IKDALSKIEERKK
-445 KELDVKKSSF
+445 ALESKKQVF
-455 LKNLHLN
+455 LNSLHLSLKEVRLLYLYQWKQAIIPQLVS
-462 IQELR
+462 IQ
-467 IVCLYK
+467 
-473 WIQTFNQQV
+473 
-482 LSISIDNNYYSIE
+482 IDNHYYTLE
-495 QIANN
+495 RIADSNE
-500 DDLFEK
+500 LFDK
-506 LLSMPNI
+506 LISMTSI
-513 QYRYPYA
+513 QYRHLNNYSYS
-520 YGTSNSTQHNNVTSF
+520 SNDNVQTYLRSNRF
-535 LTRHNY
+535 FDREQQLKSGDTPLK
-541 FERVHLLKFGEAEIK
+541 LLEKQIREDEIK
-556 IEQTQIQREEFQLKS
+556 IKS
-571 LRICELLRQ
+571 LRISELLRQ
-580 FDLGETETYKNIGL
+580 YDLGETETYKNIGL

-665 ILNIELLDYLATTEE
+665 ILNIEVLDYLATTEE
-680 YKGKFE
+680 YKGQFE

-714 VFEHYIENVKAWNN
+714 VFEHYIENVKAWDN

-749 TNLDEETQKWL
+749 TNLDEEAQKWL

-779 LALIPNSCFVDL
+779 FALIPNSCFVDL

-806 HYVINLRNLTIITNH
+806 HYVINLRNLTIITKH

-827 TITENTLNYTRITDA
+827 TITENTLNYTRIKDT
-842 GNESFIAVVNDN
+842 GNEGFIAVVNDN
-854 ISIVI
+854 ISMVF
-859 KALQNINKDDSADSL
+859 KALQNTNKDDSADSL
-874 LYILNSANIDLADK
+874 LYILNSADIELNDK
-888 KKYLLGSL
+888 KLYLSGAV
-896 NHIDNFSGITNV
+896 NHIDDFSGITDV

-941 TFYDY
+941 IFYDY

-951 EELSKKSYPTS
+951 EELSKESYPIS

-1007 RLRVLIRQGRVPF
+1007 RLRVLIRQGRVLF
-1020 NQESLYIIN
+1020 NQESLSIIN
-1029 NTAAL
+1029 NTDAL

-1041 QKDFLQHI
+1041 QKDFLQHL

-1060 QIILSEEQFSL
+1060 QIILREEQFSL

-1081 PASII
+1081 PSSIM

-1092 ADIAINVLC
+1092 ADVAIDVLC

-1160 KSKRPLLPNDELNR
+1160 TSKRPLLLNDELNR

-1197 LRVYSSKTS
+1197 LRVYSSKTTRI
-1206 HVLFIN
+1206 HFLN

>member
-1 MAIDTLLPKKLDR
+1 MAIDTLLPKKLD
-14 VEDSDSYKSVV
+14 ETDDSYKSVQ
-25 ELDEVL
+25 ELNEVL
-31 SSAEEHKIRNIALT
+31 SSAEKHKIRNVALT

-58 LMRDF
+58 LQEDF
-63 SKGRHYLPISL
+63 SKGRNYLPISL
-74 ATLQANDEKI
+74 ATLQANEEGDNISKSENKTSDE
-84 DDCQECQSEG
+84 E
-94 IEVVHE
+94 
-100 EAESTKKEIAH
+100 KK
-111 KGKVHKDPIENLN
+111 IENLN

-358 LSEMAFFVQDMR
+358 LSEMAFFIQDMR
-370 ILTNIVNEYRQYRD
+370 ILTNIVNEYKQYRY
-384 KLCTNNGAQLSKT
+384 KLCTTNGAQLSKT

-411 DFALLHRRG
+411 DFALLHRRD
-420 GKIYQCLSSKRAF
+420 GKVYQCLSSKRAF
-433 IKDALNKIILKK
+433 IKDALSKIEERKK
-445 KELDVKKSSF
+445 VLESKKQVF
-455 LKNLHLN
+455 LNSLHLSLKEVRLLYLYQWKQAIIPQLVS
-462 IQELR
+462 IQ
-467 IVCLYK
+467 
-473 WIQTFNQQV
+473 
-482 LSISIDNNYYSIE
+482 IDNHYYTLE
-495 QIANN
+495 RIADSNE
-500 DDLFEK
+500 LFDK
-506 LLSMPNI
+506 LISMTSI
-513 QYRYPYA
+513 QYRHLNNYSYS
-520 YGTSNSTQHNNVTSF
+520 SNDNVQTYLRSNRF
-535 LTRHNY
+535 FDREQQLKSGDTPLK
-541 FERVHLLKFGEAEIK
+541 LLEKQIREDEIK
-556 IEQTQIQREEFQLKS
+556 IKS
-571 LRICELLRQ
+571 LRISELLRQ
-580 FDLGETETYKNIGL
+580 YDLGETETYKNIGL

-680 YKGKFE
+680 YKAQFE

-714 VFEHYIENVKAWNN
+714 VFEHYIENVKAWDN

-749 TNLDEETQKWL
+749 TNLDEEAQKWL

-806 HYVINLRNLTIITNH
+806 HYVINLRNLTIITKH

-874 LYILNSANIDLADK
+874 LYILNSADIELNDK

-896 NHIDNFSGITNV
+896 NHIDNFSGITDV

-941 TFYDY
+941 IFYDY

-951 EELSKKSYPTS
+951 EELSKESYPIS

-987 LQSFDGVFPK
+987 LQSFDRVFPK

-1020 NQESLYIIN
+1020 NQESLSIIN

-1060 QIILSEEQFSL
+1060 QILLREEQFSL

-1115 LIKIS
+1115 LIKTS
-1120 TDTNK
+1120 TDTNR

-1206 HVLFIN
+1206 HVLFLN